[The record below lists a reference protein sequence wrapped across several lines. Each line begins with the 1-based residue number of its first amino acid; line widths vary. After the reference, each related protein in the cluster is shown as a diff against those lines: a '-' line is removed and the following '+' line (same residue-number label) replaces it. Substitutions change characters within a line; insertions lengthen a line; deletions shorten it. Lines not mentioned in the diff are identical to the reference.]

1 MSISSI
7 SGSQAVAQTMRTA
20 FKPPSFS
27 SLDANSDSSL
37 SLEELLSSAPKG
49 ASKTDNTSRAEALF
63 KAMDSDSDGSVTA
76 TEKDAFDTQMATQAQ
91 AMAFMTQQL
100 SGPSNADVFSATDTD
115 SDGSVSLDEF
125 GNDEAAGDISSD
137 ALQQLFDL
145 IDADGSGSITESESS
160 DFLDAVKTAL
170 NDSRGAGGPPPGG
183 PGGPPPGGP
192 PPGAS
197 ASSGN
202 GEDEDGTTLNTGL
215 LSMAQNAYKQ
225 TQQQSL
231 LDQLISIFDS
241 AA

>member
-49 ASKTDNTSRAEALF
+49 ASKTDNASRAEAPF
-63 KAMDSDSDGSVTA
+63 KAMDSDSDGSVTS

-137 ALQQLFDL
+137 ALKQLFDL

-170 NDSRGAGGPPPGG
+170 NDSHGAGGPGG

-197 ASSGN
+197 ASRGDE
-202 GEDEDGTTLNTGL
+202 EDEDGTTLNTGL

-231 LDQLISIFDS
+231 LDQLTSIFDS

>member
-1 MSISSI
+1 MSVSSI

-37 SLEELLSSAPKG
+37 SLEELISSASKG
-49 ASKTDNTSRAEALF
+49 ASKTQNSQQAEALF
-63 KAMDSDSDGSVTA
+63 KAMDSDSDGSVTS

-115 SDGSVSLDEF
+115 GDGAVSLDEF
-125 GNDEAAGDISSD
+125 GNDEAAADISSD

-170 NDSRGAGGPPPGG
+170 NDSHGAGGPGG

-197 ASSGN
+197 ASSGD
-202 GEDEDGTTLNTGL
+202 EQDEDGTTLSTGL

>member
-49 ASKTDNTSRAEALF
+49 ASKTDNASRAEALF

-115 SDGSVSLDEF
+115 SDGAVSLDEF

-170 NDSRGAGGPPPGG
+170 NDSQGAGGPGG

-192 PPGAS
+192 SPGAS
-197 ASSGN
+197 ASSD
-202 GEDEDGTTLNTGL
+202 EDEDEDATTLSTGL
-215 LSMAQNAYKQ
+215 LSATQNAYKT

-231 LDQLISIFDS
+231 LEQLVSIFDT

>member
-37 SLEELLSSAPKG
+37 TLEELISGAPKG
-49 ASKTDNTSRAEALF
+49 ASKTDNTSRAAALF

-115 SDGSVSLDEF
+115 SDGAVSLDEF

-145 IDADGSGSITESESS
+145 IDADGSGSINESESS

-170 NDSRGAGGPPPGG
+170 NDRHGAGGPGG

-202 GEDEDGTTLNTGL
+202 EEDEDGTTLNTGL

>member
-49 ASKTDNTSRAEALF
+49 ASKTDNASRAEALF

-115 SDGSVSLDEF
+115 SDGAVSLEEF

-170 NDSRGAGGPPPGG
+170 NDSHGAGGPGG

-197 ASSGN
+197 ASSG
-202 GEDEDGTTLNTGL
+202 DEQDKDGTTLSTGL

>member
-49 ASKTDNTSRAEALF
+49 ASKTDNASRAEALF

-115 SDGSVSLDEF
+115 SDGAVSLDEF

-170 NDSRGAGGPPPGG
+170 DDSQGAGGPGG

-202 GEDEDGTTLNTGL
+202 EEDEDGTTLSTGL

>member
-1 MSISSI
+1 MSVSSI

-37 SLEELLSSAPKG
+37 SLEELVSSASKG
-49 ASKTDNTSRAEALF
+49 ASKTQNSQQAEALF
-63 KAMDSDSDGSVTA
+63 KAMDSDSDGSVTS

-115 SDGSVSLDEF
+115 GDGAVSLDEF
-125 GNDEAAGDISSD
+125 GNDEAAADISSD

-145 IDADGSGSITESESS
+145 IDADGSGSITEGESS
-160 DFLDAVKTAL
+160 DFLDAVKTAMG
-170 NDSRGAGGPPPGG
+170 DGQPA
-183 PGGPPPGGP
+183 GGPPPGGP

-197 ASSGN
+197 ASS
-202 GEDEDGTTLNTGL
+202 DEDDDATDDTTLTTGL

-231 LDQLISIFDS
+231 LDQLVSIFDS

>member
-1 MSISSI
+1 MSVSSI

-37 SLEELLSSAPKG
+37 SLEELVSSAPNG
-49 ASKTDNTSRAEALF
+49 ASKTQNSQQAEALF
-63 KAMDSDSDGSVTA
+63 KAMDSDSDGSVTS

-115 SDGSVSLDEF
+115 SDGAVSLDEF

-170 NDSRGAGGPPPGG
+170 NDSHGAGGPGG

-197 ASSGN
+197 ASRGDE
-202 GEDEDGTTLNTGL
+202 EDEDGTTLNTGL

>member
-37 SLEELLSSAPKG
+37 SLEELISGAPKG
-49 ASKTDNTSRAEALF
+49 TSKTDNTTRAEALF

-76 TEKDAFDTQMATQAQ
+76 TEKDAFDTQLATQTQ

-115 SDGSVSLDEF
+115 ADGAVSFEEF

-145 IDADGSGSITESESS
+145 IDADGSGSISESESS

-170 NDSRGAGGPPPGG
+170 NDSQGAGGPPPGG
-183 PGGPPPGGP
+183 PGGPPPATARP
-192 PPGAS
+192 
-197 ASSGN
+197 
-202 GEDEDGTTLNTGL
+202 
-215 LSMAQNAYKQ
+215 
-225 TQQQSL
+225 
-231 LDQLISIFDS
+231 
-241 AA
+241 AAAGR

>member
-49 ASKTDNTSRAEALF
+49 ASKTDNASRAEALF
-63 KAMDSDSDGSVTA
+63 KAMDADSDGSVTA

-115 SDGSVSLDEF
+115 SDGAVSLDEF

-170 NDSRGAGGPPPGG
+170 NDSQGAGGPGG

-197 ASSGN
+197 ASSGD
-202 GEDEDGTTLNTGL
+202 EQDEDGTTLSTGL
-215 LSMAQNAYKQ
+215 LSIAQNAYKQ